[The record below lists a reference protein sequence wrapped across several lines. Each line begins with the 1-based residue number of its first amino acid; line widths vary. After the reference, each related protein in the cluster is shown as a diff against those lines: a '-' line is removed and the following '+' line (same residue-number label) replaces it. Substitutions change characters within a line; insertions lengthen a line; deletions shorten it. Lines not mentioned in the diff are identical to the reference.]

1 MWNTWGTVFW
11 QLPHVLAH
19 VSQLLSGCKLVCAGG
34 SRVGRLVTLRPSPA
48 VLGGTH
54 IRGHP
59 APPTSGGCLN
69 LTGDP
74 SPQRLMTA
82 SVSPFSCPWEQHR
95 CCSQGSSVWSP
106 QGTIGLGGGVLGLAV
121 SSSELCP
128 CLGTE

>member
-11 QLPHVLAH
+11 QLPYVLAH
-19 VSQLLSGCKLVCAGG
+19 VSQLLSGCKLVCASG
-34 SRVGRLVTLRPSPA
+34 SRVGRLATLRPSPA

-69 LTGDP
+69 LTRGP

-82 SVSPFSCPWEQHR
+82 SVSLFSCPWGQHR
-95 CCSQGSSVWSP
+95 CCCQGFSVWSP
-106 QGTIGLGGGVLGLAV
+106 QGTMGLGGGVLGLAA

-128 CLGTE
+128 WQGTE